1 MELSTRSIPYIFM
14 ITDGITSANINKSK
28 YLLIIDDGSIGVDDD
43 VDSVVVLAAFWILN
57 PKINDDVPIK
67 KETIVRTF
75 CVRPGMIVIG
85 VPWLD
90 ICCCCC
96 CCALTVLLVM
106 HTNDRDN
113 KITVHVNKNN
123 NNMIKRLGNKLGMV
137 MVMSINNNPPL
148 PNHCHFCFFNGWG
161 YGRKSNILS
170 ESLYIL

>member
-1 MELSTRSIPYIFM
+1 MAEETGIEPRSIPYIFM
-14 ITDGITSANINKSK
+14 ITDEITSANINKSK
-28 YLLIIDDGSIGVDDD
+28 YLFIIDDGSIGVDDD

-57 PKINDDVPIK
+57 PKINDEIPIK
-67 KETIVRTF
+67 KKTIVRTF

-90 ICCCCC
+90 TCCCCCC

-123 NNMIKRLGNKLGMV
+123 NNMIKRLGNNLGMV

-148 PNHCHFCFFNGWG
+148 PNHCHFCFLMARGMVG
-161 YGRKSNILS
+161 SQIY
-170 ESLYIL
+170 

>member
-1 MELSTRSIPYIFM
+1 MAEETCIEPRSIPYIFM
-14 ITDGITSANINKSK
+14 ITDEITSANINKSK
-28 YLLIIDDGSIGVDDD
+28 YLFIIDDGSIGVDDD

-57 PKINDDVPIK
+57 PKINDEIPIK

-90 ICCCCC
+90 TCCCC

-123 NNMIKRLGNKLGMV
+123 NNMIKRLGNNLGMV

-148 PNHCHFCFFNGWG
+148 PNHCHFCF
-161 YGRKSNILS
+161 
-170 ESLYIL
+170 

>member
-1 MELSTRSIPYIFM
+1 MAEETGIEPRSIPYIFM
-14 ITDGITSANINKSK
+14 ITDEITSANINKSK
-28 YLLIIDDGSIGVDDD
+28 YLFIIDDGSIGVDDD

-57 PKINDDVPIK
+57 PKINDEIPIK
-67 KETIVRTF
+67 KKTIVRTF

-90 ICCCCC
+90 TCCCC

-123 NNMIKRLGNKLGMV
+123 NNMIKRLGNNLGMV

-148 PNHCHFCFFNGWG
+148 PNHCHFCF
-161 YGRKSNILS
+161 
-170 ESLYIL
+170 